1 MKRVIVFFLLAS
13 LIVPVLHGCGGLSG
27 PSYSLHG
34 EDIGRTKKI
43 AVLPFYNRSRNDDAG
58 DIVTNI
64 FVSEL
69 FKDNAYLVEEP
80 GNIRQFFIQEQVEKL
95 GEIGVDRLKIL
106 GKRLRV
112 DAVLLGS
119 VEAFNDFGGVPSVG
133 INARI
138 VESESGRLV
147 WVAEHEKRGDD
158 YTIIF
163 ETGTVRTP
171 AKLAQKVVKEMLK
184 TIDW

>member
-1 MKRVIVFFLLAS
+1 MKRVILFFFLAILT
-13 LIVPVLHGCGGLSG
+13 LPVLNGCGGVSG
-27 PSYSLHG
+27 LSYSLRG
-34 EDIGRTKKI
+34 DDTGRVKKL
-43 AVLPFYNRSRNDDAG
+43 AVLPFYNRSRNVEAG

-69 FKDNAYLVEEP
+69 FKDSGYLVEEP
-80 GNIRQFFIQEQVEKL
+80 GNIRQFFIQEKVNKL

-119 VEAFNDFGGVPSVG
+119 VETFNDRRGVPSVA

-138 VESESGRLV
+138 VESGSGRLV
-147 WVAEHEKRGDD
+147 WIADHEKRGDD

-163 ETGTVRTP
+163 GVGTVRTP
-171 AKLAQKVVKEMLK
+171 ARLAQKVVREMIS
-184 TIDW
+184 TIEW